1 MQSSVEGLS
10 PLEEEVRTGRDTTQ
24 LGCAP
29 QHGTLP
35 LHRTFLSPVKRKV
48 SWEEPARAE
57 HVLGRRSLVG
67 CDARPLS
74 PMSYARRTCPHGSGA
89 RGWCGRPHP
98 PPLQPWPP
106 PSTRTGRAGEASPG
120 PREGPHAGP
129 VSRSTWRNG
138 LQVARTLHHTHTCAL
153 TWAVLGASW
162 EDRGLL
168 RARGQDSQLT
178 LQWRPL
184 QHPDVP
190 HVRTY
195 TCFCKA
201 ASSGRTLHLLCADLF
216 LKGQPPRPPSPARR
230 PSPTDVGA
238 GPVTHEGT
246 LLEEPGAAAILSL
259 SFDLCH
265 PRTYQCV
272 ARQILGVCAQVRRW
286 ERAAAHLR
294 GIPSPLTS
302 SLPTWQGAAPAR
314 TSLHLW
320 PRSPCHPHGL

>member
-1 MQSSVEGLS
+1 MALCLFIGCSYHLSNGRSHGKNQPEQS
-10 PLEEEVRTGRDTTQ
+10 T
-24 LGCAP
+24 
-29 QHGTLP
+29 
-35 LHRTFLSPVKRKV
+35 
-48 SWEEPARAE
+48 SWA
-57 HVLGRRSLVG
+57 
-67 CDARPLS
+67 
-74 PMSYARRTCPHGSGA
+74 GA
-89 RGWCGRPHP
+89 RSQAAMLDPCPPCPTQGAPVLTARGHVVGVDSRTLLLSSPGHRPA
-98 PPLQPWPP
+98 LA
-106 PSTRTGRAGEASPG
+106 RGEAGPG

-129 VSRSTWRNG
+129 VSHSTWRNG
-138 LQVARTLHHTHTCAL
+138 LQVARTVHHTHTCAL
-153 TWAVLGASW
+153 TWAVLRASW

-168 RARGQDSQLT
+168 RVRGQDSRLT

-190 HVRTY
+190 HVRAY
-195 TCFCKA
+195 TCFRKA
-201 ASSGRTLHLLCADLF
+201 ASSGRTLHLLCANLL
-216 LKGQPPRPPSPARR
+216 LKGRPPRPPSPARR

-272 ARQILGVCAQVRRW
+272 ARQILGVCAQVGRW

-302 SLPTWQGAAPAR
+302 PLPTWQGAAPAR

>member
-1 MQSSVEGLS
+1 MGRTSQSRARPGQALARRLRCS
-10 PLEEEVRTGRDTTQ
+10 T
-24 LGCAP
+24 
-29 QHGTLP
+29 
-35 LHRTFLSPVKRKV
+35 PV
-48 SWEEPARAE
+48 P
-57 HVLGRRSLVG
+57 HVLCKAHLSSRPGVTCLVWT
-67 CDARPLS
+67 AAPSSS
-74 PMSYARRTCPHGSGA
+74 PALDTAQHSHG
-89 RGWCGRPHP
+89 
-98 PPLQPWPP
+98 
-106 PSTRTGRAGEASPG
+106 GEAGPR

-138 LQVARTLHHTHTCAL
+138 LQVARTVHHTHTCAL
-153 TWAVLGASW
+153 TWAVLRASW

-168 RARGQDSQLT
+168 RVRGQDSRLT

-190 HVRTY
+190 HVRAY
-195 TCFCKA
+195 TCFRKA
-201 ASSGRTLHLLCADLF
+201 ASSGRTLHLLCANLL
-216 LKGQPPRPPSPARR
+216 LKGRPPRPPSPARR

-320 PRSPCHPHGL
+320 PRSLCYLHGF